1 MKPFCTNKEEE
12 FCLFRFTLYVPHI
25 MAQVFFWKTLR
36 GLWKQLAFIGI
47 IGAAVSFFV
56 LLAVAPRFQVSSDFL
71 IVQNQS
77 AGQDAY
83 SAFKSLD
90 YLGKVLNESAY
101 SERFITA
108 VVETGKVDTNFLPS
122 NTFDRLKQWKK
133 MVTVTRNA
141 DAGILHIEVRAD
153 DQKQALRIS
162 QAVSDVLVQKNALF
176 RSGDENSVEVRI
188 LSGPVLESKPT
199 MTEMTLAVAGG
210 FLLAVFVTVLWIFIS
225 ISNQVVTFQ
234 QQTSEQI
241 VSDEEEKFGS
251 V

>member
-1 MKPFCTNKEEE
+1 
-12 FCLFRFTLYVPHI
+12 
-25 MAQVFFWKTLR
+25 MAQVFFWKTIR
-36 GLWKQLAFIGI
+36 SLWRQLTFIGI
-47 IGAAVSFFV
+47 IGAVASFFV

-77 AGQDAY
+77 TGQDAY

-162 QAVSDVLVQKNALF
+162 QAVSDVLLQKNALF

-199 MTEMTLAVAGG
+199 MTEIVLSIVGG
-210 FLLAVFVTVLWIFIS
+210 FLLAAFIMILWIFVS
-225 ISNQVVTFQ
+225 VANQVVSFQ
-234 QQTSEQI
+234 ERVNKQTLS
-241 VSDEEEKFGS
+241 EEEKFGS